1 MRDVESIINDWKTNV
16 VEPII
21 KVNDLD
27 KITNAALKLSK
38 ILYHDDLD
46 LEENL
51 HDIRILHRELN
62 DKVKERSKKE
72 IVNRPTQIIEIINE
86 FMFKEKEFRSN
97 IHDYQNPMNN
107 FLNVVLQKRI
117 GIPITLSIIYI
128 SLGNSINFR
137 LYPVNFPGHFLVK
150 HVEHENRNEI
160 IIDPFNQGRIM
171 DDYSLKNIL
180 DRIFPYQNIMLNKS
194 LLEKAKPMQVVIR
207 LLNNLKESFF
217 EIQEFE
223 RLNIANEMILSIDPQ
238 NSHAIRDKGIIL
250 YNENPQKAEE
260 LLIKYLELEPEA
272 NDADSI
278 LNTIKNLRG
287 RKDF

>member
-1 MRDVESIINDWKTNV
+1 LREVESIINDWKTDV

-27 KITNAALKLSK
+27 KITNSALQLSK

-46 LEENL
+46 LEKNL
-51 HDIRILHRELN
+51 HDIRILQRELN

-107 FLNVVLQKRI
+107 FLNVVLQKKI

-137 LYPVNFPGHFLVK
+137 LYPINFPGHFLVK
-150 HVEHENRNEI
+150 HILDENRNEI

-180 DRIFPYQNIMLNKS
+180 DRFFPYQKILVTKS
-194 LLEKAKPMQVVIR
+194 LLEKTTLSYVIIR

-223 RLNIANEMILSIDPQ
+223 RLNIANEMILSIEPQ

>member
-1 MRDVESIINDWKTNV
+1 MKDVESIINDWKTDV

-27 KITNAALKLSK
+27 KITNSALQLSK

-46 LEENL
+46 LEKNL
-51 HDIRILHRELN
+51 HDIRILQRELN
-62 DKVKERSKKE
+62 DKVKERSMKE

-107 FLNVVLQKRI
+107 FLNVVLQKKI

-137 LYPVNFPGHFLVK
+137 LYPINFPGHFLVK
-150 HVEHENRNEI
+150 HILDENRNEI

-180 DRIFPYQNIMLNKS
+180 DRFFPYQKILVTKS
-194 LLEKAKPMQVVIR
+194 LLEKTTLSYVIIR

-223 RLNIANEMILSIDPQ
+223 RLNIANEMILSIEPQ

>member
-1 MRDVESIINDWKTNV
+1 MKDVESIINDWKTDV

-27 KITNAALKLSK
+27 KITNSALQLSK

-46 LEENL
+46 LEKNL
-51 HDIRILHRELN
+51 HDIRILQRELN

-72 IVNRPTQIIEIINE
+72 LVNRPTQIIEIINE

-107 FLNVVLQKRI
+107 FLNVVLQKKI

-137 LYPVNFPGHFLVK
+137 LYPINFPGHFLVK
-150 HVEHENRNEI
+150 HILDENRNEI

-180 DRIFPYQNIMLNKS
+180 DRFFPYQKILVTKS
-194 LLEKAKPMQVVIR
+194 LLEKTTLSYVIIR

-223 RLNIANEMILSIDPQ
+223 RLNIANEMILSIEPQ

>member
-1 MRDVESIINDWKTNV
+1 MKDVESIINDWKTDV

-27 KITNAALKLSK
+27 KITNSALQLSK

-46 LEENL
+46 LEKNL
-51 HDIRILHRELN
+51 HDIRILQRELN

-107 FLNVVLQKRI
+107 FLNVVLQKKI

-137 LYPVNFPGHFLVK
+137 LYPINFPGHFLVK
-150 HVEHENRNEI
+150 HILDENRNEI

-180 DRIFPYQNIMLNKS
+180 DRFFPYQKILVTKS
-194 LLEKAKPMQVVIR
+194 LLEKTTLSYVIIR

-223 RLNIANEMILSIDPQ
+223 RLNIANEMILSIEPQ

-260 LLIKYLELEPEA
+260 LLIKYLELKPEA

>member
-1 MRDVESIINDWKTNV
+1 MKDVESIINDWKTDV

-27 KITNAALKLSK
+27 KITNSALQLSK

-46 LEENL
+46 LEKNL
-51 HDIRILHRELN
+51 HDIRILQRELN

-107 FLNVVLQKRI
+107 FLNVVLQKKI

-137 LYPVNFPGHFLVK
+137 LYPINFPGHFLVK
-150 HVEHENRNEI
+150 HILDENRNEI

-180 DRIFPYQNIMLNKS
+180 DRFFPYQKILVTKS
-194 LLEKAKPMQVVIR
+194 LLEKTTLSYVIIR

-223 RLNIANEMILSIDPQ
+223 RLNIANEMILSIEPQ

-250 YNENPQKAEE
+250 YDKNPQKAEE

>member
-1 MRDVESIINDWKTNV
+1 MREVESIINDWKTDV

-27 KITNAALKLSK
+27 KITNSALQLSK

-46 LEENL
+46 LEKNL

-72 IVNRPTQIIEIINE
+72 LVNRPTQIIEIINE

-137 LYPVNFPGHFLVK
+137 LYPINFPGHFLVK
-150 HVEHENRNEI
+150 HILDENRNEI

-180 DRIFPYQNIMLNKS
+180 DRFFPYQKILVTKS
-194 LLEKAKPMQVVIR
+194 LLEKTTLSYVIIR

-223 RLNIANEMILSIDPQ
+223 RLNIANEMILSIEPQ

>member
-1 MRDVESIINDWKTNV
+1 MKDVESIINDWKTDV

-27 KITNAALKLSK
+27 KITNSALQLSK

-46 LEENL
+46 LEKNL
-51 HDIRILHRELN
+51 HDIRILQRELN

-107 FLNVVLQKRI
+107 FLNVVLQKKI

-137 LYPVNFPGHFLVK
+137 LYPINFPGHFLVK
-150 HVEHENRNEI
+150 HILDENRNEI

-180 DRIFPYQNIMLNKS
+180 DRFFPYQKILVTKS
-194 LLEKAKPMQVVIR
+194 LLEKTTLSYVIIR

-223 RLNIANEMILSIDPQ
+223 RLNIANEMILSIEPQ

>member
-1 MRDVESIINDWKTNV
+1 MKDVESIINDWKTDV

-27 KITNAALKLSK
+27 KITNSALQLSK
-38 ILYHDDLD
+38 ILYDDDLD
-46 LEENL
+46 LEKNL
-51 HDIRILHRELN
+51 HDIRILQRELN

-107 FLNVVLQKRI
+107 FLNVVLQKKI

-137 LYPVNFPGHFLVK
+137 LYPINFPGHFLVK
-150 HVEHENRNEI
+150 HILDENRNEI

-180 DRIFPYQNIMLNKS
+180 DRFFPYQKILVTKS
-194 LLEKAKPMQVVIR
+194 LLEKTTLSYVIIR

-223 RLNIANEMILSIDPQ
+223 RLNIANEMILSIEPQ

>member
-1 MRDVESIINDWKTNV
+1 MKDVESIINDWKTDV

-27 KITNAALKLSK
+27 KITNSALQLSK

-46 LEENL
+46 LEKNL
-51 HDIRILHRELN
+51 HDIRILQRELN
-62 DKVKERSKKE
+62 DKVKERSMKE

-107 FLNVVLQKRI
+107 FLNVVLQKKI

-137 LYPVNFPGHFLVK
+137 LYPINFPGHFLVK
-150 HVEHENRNEI
+150 HILDENRNEI

-180 DRIFPYQNIMLNKS
+180 DRFFPYQKILVTKS
-194 LLEKAKPMQVVIR
+194 LLEKTTLSYVIIR

-223 RLNIANEMILSIDPQ
+223 RLNIANEMILSIEPQ

-287 RKDF
+287 RKDC

>member
-1 MRDVESIINDWKTNV
+1 MKDVESIINDWKTDV

-27 KITNAALKLSK
+27 KITNSALQLSK

-46 LEENL
+46 LEKNL
-51 HDIRILHRELN
+51 HDIRILQRELN

-137 LYPVNFPGHFLVK
+137 LYPINFPGHFLVK
-150 HVEHENRNEI
+150 HILDENRNEI

-180 DRIFPYQNIMLNKS
+180 DRFFPYQKILVTKS
-194 LLEKAKPMQVVIR
+194 LLEKTTLSYVIIR

-223 RLNIANEMILSIDPQ
+223 RLNIANEMILSIEPQ

>member
-1 MRDVESIINDWKTNV
+1 MREVESIINDWKTDV

-27 KITNAALKLSK
+27 KITNSALQLSK

-46 LEENL
+46 LEKNL

-72 IVNRPTQIIEIINE
+72 LVNRPTQIIEIINE

-107 FLNVVLQKRI
+107 FLNVVLQKKI

-137 LYPVNFPGHFLVK
+137 LYPINFPGHFLVK
-150 HVEHENRNEI
+150 HILDENRNEI

-180 DRIFPYQNIMLNKS
+180 DRFFPYQKILVTKS
-194 LLEKAKPMQVVIR
+194 LLEKTTLSYVIIR

-223 RLNIANEMILSIDPQ
+223 RLNIANEMILSIEPQ

-250 YNENPQKAEE
+250 YDKNPQKAEE

>member
-1 MRDVESIINDWKTNV
+1 MREVESIINDWKTDV

-27 KITNAALKLSK
+27 KITNSALQLSK

-46 LEENL
+46 LEKNL

-72 IVNRPTQIIEIINE
+72 LVNRPTQIIEIINE

-107 FLNVVLQKRI
+107 FLNVVLQKKI

-137 LYPVNFPGHFLVK
+137 LYPINFPGHFLVK
-150 HVEHENRNEI
+150 HILDENRNEI

-180 DRIFPYQNIMLNKS
+180 DRFFPYQKILVTKS
-194 LLEKAKPMQVVIR
+194 LLEKTTLSYVIIR

-223 RLNIANEMILSIDPQ
+223 RLNIANEMILSIEPQ

>member
-1 MRDVESIINDWKTNV
+1 LREVESIINDWKTDV

-27 KITNAALKLSK
+27 KITNSALQLSK

-46 LEENL
+46 LEKNL
-51 HDIRILHRELN
+51 HDIRILQRELN

-137 LYPVNFPGHFLVK
+137 LYPINFPGHFLVK
-150 HVEHENRNEI
+150 HILDENRNEI

-180 DRIFPYQNIMLNKS
+180 DRFFPYQKILVTKS
-194 LLEKAKPMQVVIR
+194 LLEKTTLSHVIIR

-223 RLNIANEMILSIDPQ
+223 RLNIANEMILCIDHQ

-250 YNENPQKAEE
+250 YNENPQEAEK

>member
-1 MRDVESIINDWKTNV
+1 LKDVESIINDWKTDV

-27 KITNAALKLSK
+27 KITDSALQLSK
-38 ILYHDDLD
+38 ILYHDDLY
-46 LEENL
+46 LEKNL
-51 HDIRILHRELN
+51 HDIRILQTELN

-107 FLNVVLQKRI
+107 FLNVVLEKKI

-137 LYPVNFPGHFLVK
+137 LYPINFPGHFLVK
-150 HVEHENRNEI
+150 HILDENGNEI

-180 DRIFPYQNIMLNKS
+180 DRFFPYQKILVTKS
-194 LLEKAKPMQVVIR
+194 LLEKTTLSHVIIR

-223 RLNIANEMILSIDPQ
+223 RLNIANEMTLSIDPQ

-250 YNENPQKAEE
+250 YNENPQEAEK

>member
-1 MRDVESIINDWKTNV
+1 MREVESIINDWKTDV

-27 KITNAALKLSK
+27 KITNSALQLSK

-46 LEENL
+46 LEKNL
-51 HDIRILHRELN
+51 HDIRILQRELN

-107 FLNVVLQKRI
+107 FLNVVLQKKI

-137 LYPVNFPGHFLVK
+137 LYPINFPGHFLVK
-150 HVEHENRNEI
+150 HILDENRNEI

-180 DRIFPYQNIMLNKS
+180 DRFFPYQKILVTKS
-194 LLEKAKPMQVVIR
+194 LLEKTTLSYVIIR

-223 RLNIANEMILSIDPQ
+223 RLNIANEMILSIEPQ

>member
-1 MRDVESIINDWKTNV
+1 MREVESIINDWKTDV

-27 KITNAALKLSK
+27 KITNSALQLSK

-46 LEENL
+46 LEKNL

-72 IVNRPTQIIEIINE
+72 LVNRPTQIIEIINE

-137 LYPVNFPGHFLVK
+137 LYPINFPGHFLVK
-150 HVEHENRNEI
+150 HILDENRNEI

-180 DRIFPYQNIMLNKS
+180 DRFFPYQKILVTKS
-194 LLEKAKPMQVVIR
+194 LLEKTTLSYVIIR

-223 RLNIANEMILSIDPQ
+223 RLNIANEMILSIEPQ

-250 YNENPQKAEE
+250 YDKNPQKAEE

>member
-1 MRDVESIINDWKTNV
+1 MKDVESIINDWKTDV

-27 KITNAALKLSK
+27 KITNSALQLSK

-46 LEENL
+46 LEKNL
-51 HDIRILHRELN
+51 HDIRILQRELN
-62 DKVKERSKKE
+62 DKVKERSMKE

-107 FLNVVLQKRI
+107 FLNVVLQKKI

-137 LYPVNFPGHFLVK
+137 LYPINFPGHFLVK
-150 HVEHENRNEI
+150 HILDENRNEI

-180 DRIFPYQNIMLNKS
+180 DRFFPYQKILVTKS
-194 LLEKAKPMQVVIR
+194 LLEKTTLSYVIIR

-223 RLNIANEMILSIDPQ
+223 RLNIANEMILSIEPQ

-260 LLIKYLELEPEA
+260 LLIKYLVLEPEA

>member
-1 MRDVESIINDWKTNV
+1 MKDVESIINDWKTDV

-27 KITNAALKLSK
+27 KITNSALQLSK

-46 LEENL
+46 LEKNL

-72 IVNRPTQIIEIINE
+72 LVNRPTQIIEIINE

-137 LYPVNFPGHFLVK
+137 LYPINFPGHFLVK
-150 HVEHENRNEI
+150 HILDENRNEI

-180 DRIFPYQNIMLNKS
+180 DRFFPYQKILVTKS
-194 LLEKAKPMQVVIR
+194 LLEKTTLSYVIIR

-223 RLNIANEMILSIDPQ
+223 RLNIANEMILSIEPQ

>member
-1 MRDVESIINDWKTNV
+1 MKDVESIINDWKTDV

-27 KITNAALKLSK
+27 KITNSALQLSK

-46 LEENL
+46 LEKNL
-51 HDIRILHRELN
+51 HDIRILQRELN

-107 FLNVVLQKRI
+107 FLNVVLEKKI

-137 LYPVNFPGHFLVK
+137 LYPINFPGHFLVK
-150 HVEHENRNEI
+150 HILDENRNEI

-180 DRIFPYQNIMLNKS
+180 DRFFPYQKILVTKS
-194 LLEKAKPMQVVIR
+194 LLEKTTLSYVIIR

-223 RLNIANEMILSIDPQ
+223 RLNIANEMILSIEPQ

>member
-137 LYPVNFPGHFLVK
+137 LYPINFPGHFLVK
-150 HVEHENRNEI
+150 HILDENRNEI

-180 DRIFPYQNIMLNKS
+180 DRFFPYQKILVTKS
-194 LLEKAKPMQVVIR
+194 LLEKTTLSHVIIR

-217 EIQEFE
+217 EIQEFD

-250 YNENPQKAEE
+250 YNKNPQKAEE

-287 RKDF
+287 RKEF

>member
-1 MRDVESIINDWKTNV
+1 MKDVESIINDWKKDV

-27 KITNAALKLSK
+27 KITNSALQLSK

-46 LEENL
+46 LEKNL
-51 HDIRILHRELN
+51 HDIRILQRELN

-72 IVNRPTQIIEIINE
+72 LVNRPTQIIEIINE

-107 FLNVVLQKRI
+107 FLNVVLQKKI

-137 LYPVNFPGHFLVK
+137 LYPINFPGHFLVK
-150 HVEHENRNEI
+150 HILDENRNEI

-180 DRIFPYQNIMLNKS
+180 DRFFPYQKILVTKS
-194 LLEKAKPMQVVIR
+194 LLEKTTLSYVIIR

-223 RLNIANEMILSIDPQ
+223 RLNIANEMILSIEPQ

-260 LLIKYLELEPEA
+260 LLNKYLELEPEA

>member
-1 MRDVESIINDWKTNV
+1 MKDVESIINDWKTDV

-27 KITNAALKLSK
+27 KITNSALQLSK

-46 LEENL
+46 LEKNL

-72 IVNRPTQIIEIINE
+72 LVNRPTQIIEIINE

-107 FLNVVLQKRI
+107 FLNVVLQKKI

-137 LYPVNFPGHFLVK
+137 LYPINFPGHFLVK
-150 HVEHENRNEI
+150 HILDENRNEI

-180 DRIFPYQNIMLNKS
+180 DRFFPYQKILVTKS
-194 LLEKAKPMQVVIR
+194 LLEKTTLSHVMIR

-223 RLNIANEMILSIDPQ
+223 RLNIANEMILCIDPQ

-250 YNENPQKAEE
+250 YDKNPQKAEE

>member
-1 MRDVESIINDWKTNV
+1 MREVESIINDWKTDV

-27 KITNAALKLSK
+27 KITNSALQLSK

-46 LEENL
+46 LEKNL
-51 HDIRILHRELN
+51 HDIRILQRELN

-72 IVNRPTQIIEIINE
+72 LVNRPTQIIEIINE

-137 LYPVNFPGHFLVK
+137 LYPINFPGHFLVK
-150 HVEHENRNEI
+150 HILDENRNEI

-180 DRIFPYQNIMLNKS
+180 DRFFPYQKILVTKS
-194 LLEKAKPMQVVIR
+194 LLEKTTLSYVIIR

-223 RLNIANEMILSIDPQ
+223 RLNIANEMILSIEPQ

>member
-1 MRDVESIINDWKTNV
+1 LKDVESIINDWKKDV

-27 KITNAALKLSK
+27 KITNSALQLSK

-46 LEENL
+46 LEKNL
-51 HDIRILHRELN
+51 HDIRILQRELN

-72 IVNRPTQIIEIINE
+72 LVNRPTQIIEIINE

-107 FLNVVLQKRI
+107 FLNVVLQKKI

-137 LYPVNFPGHFLVK
+137 LYPINFPGHFLVK
-150 HVEHENRNEI
+150 HILDENRNEI

-180 DRIFPYQNIMLNKS
+180 DRFFPYQKILVTKS
-194 LLEKAKPMQVVIR
+194 LLEKTTLSYVIIR

-223 RLNIANEMILSIDPQ
+223 RLNIANEMILSIEPQ

-260 LLIKYLELEPEA
+260 LLNKYLELEPEA

>member
-1 MRDVESIINDWKTNV
+1 MREVESIINDWKTDV

-27 KITNAALKLSK
+27 KITNSALQLSK

-46 LEENL
+46 LEKNL
-51 HDIRILHRELN
+51 QDIRILHRELN

-107 FLNVVLQKRI
+107 FLNVVLQKKI

-137 LYPVNFPGHFLVK
+137 LYPINFPGHFLVK
-150 HVEHENRNEI
+150 HILDENRNEI

-180 DRIFPYQNIMLNKS
+180 DRFFPYQKILVTKS
-194 LLEKAKPMQVVIR
+194 LLEKTTLSYVIIR

-223 RLNIANEMILSIDPQ
+223 RLNIANEMILSIEPQ

>member
-1 MRDVESIINDWKTNV
+1 MKDVESIINDWKTDV

-27 KITNAALKLSK
+27 KITNSALQLSK

-46 LEENL
+46 LEKNL

-137 LYPVNFPGHFLVK
+137 LYPINFPGHFLVK
-150 HVEHENRNEI
+150 HILDENRNEI

-180 DRIFPYQNIMLNKS
+180 DRFFPYQKILVTKS
-194 LLEKAKPMQVVIR
+194 LLEKTTLSYVIIR

-223 RLNIANEMILSIDPQ
+223 RLNIANEMILSIEPQ

>member
-1 MRDVESIINDWKTNV
+1 MKDVESIINDWKTDV

-27 KITNAALKLSK
+27 KITNSALQLSK

-46 LEENL
+46 LEKNL
-51 HDIRILHRELN
+51 HDIRILQRELN
-62 DKVKERSKKE
+62 DKVKERSMKE

-107 FLNVVLQKRI
+107 FLNVVLQKKI

-137 LYPVNFPGHFLVK
+137 LYPINFPGHFLVK
-150 HVEHENRNEI
+150 HILDENRNEI

-180 DRIFPYQNIMLNKS
+180 DRFFPYQKISVTKS
-194 LLEKAKPMQVVIR
+194 LLEKTTLSYVIIR

-223 RLNIANEMILSIDPQ
+223 RLNIANEMILSIEPQ